1 MKRKIETSLRRAMDQ
16 LPQPDYWTVAEAP
29 VQKMEVHDYVTRQD
43 VSVRPVRRRAL
54 PLALAA
60 CALALAV
67 GLYSY
72 FRFFQIYSVV
82 DLTVNPSFALALN
95 RGDQVRNVTALNGDA
110 EAILEGRSYRG
121 WTLEAT
127 VENLLDGLAAQGY
140 LTSADDAVDVAV
152 NSKDADHGRALR
164 ETVER
169 CVAEKLSGFSQPDVP
184 APSPTSET
192 AATPVPTPIATPYST
207 PVPTP
212 AATPVPTPAP
222 TPAPTPTPSPQPTA
236 PLSEEAVGDILR
248 QRLPEAVLKEL
259 ELDEDDGRWV
269 YELEL
274 RDGRTE
280 YECDINAVTG
290 VILDWEVDHD

>member
-72 FRFFQIYSVV
+72 CRFFQNYSVV

-184 APSPTSET
+184 APSPTSGT
-192 AATPVPTPIATPYST
+192 VATPVPTPIATPYST

-222 TPAPTPTPSPQPTA
+222 TPAPTPTPSPQPTD

-259 ELDEDDGRWV
+259 ELDEDDGRWI
-269 YELEL
+269 YEAKLRHGDLKYEIEL
-274 RDGRTE
+274 D
-280 YECDINAVTG
+280 AFTG
-290 VILDWEVDHD
+290 EILKWEEDD

>member
-95 RGDQVRNVTALNGDA
+95 RGNQVRNVTALNGDA

-184 APSPTSET
+184 APSPTSGT
-192 AATPVPTPIATPYST
+192 VATPVPTPIATPYST

-222 TPAPTPTPSPQPTA
+222 TPAPTPTPSPQPTD

-259 ELDEDDGRWV
+259 ELDEDDGRWI
-269 YELEL
+269 YEAKLRHGDLKYEIEL
-274 RDGRTE
+274 D
-280 YECDINAVTG
+280 AFTG
-290 VILDWEVDHD
+290 EILKWEEDD

>member
-29 VQKMEVHDYVTRQD
+29 VQKMEVHHYVTRQD

-184 APSPTSET
+184 APSPTSGT
-192 AATPVPTPIATPYST
+192 VATPVPTPIATPYST

-222 TPAPTPTPSPQPTA
+222 TPAPTPTPSPQPTD

-259 ELDEDDGRWV
+259 ELDEDDGRWI
-269 YELEL
+269 YEAKLRHGDLKYEIEL
-274 RDGRTE
+274 D
-280 YECDINAVTG
+280 AFTG
-290 VILDWEVDHD
+290 EILKWEEDD

>member
-184 APSPTSET
+184 APSPTSGT
-192 AATPVPTPIATPYST
+192 VATPAPTPIATPYST

-222 TPAPTPTPSPQPTA
+222 TPAPTPTPSPQPTD

-259 ELDEDDGRWV
+259 ELDEDDGRWI
-269 YELEL
+269 YEAKLRHGDLKYEIEL
-274 RDGRTE
+274 D
-280 YECDINAVTG
+280 AFTG
-290 VILDWEVDHD
+290 EILKWEEDD

>member
-184 APSPTSET
+184 APSPTSGT
-192 AATPVPTPIATPYST
+192 VATPVPTPIATPYST

-222 TPAPTPTPSPQPTA
+222 TPAPTPTPSPQPTD
-236 PLSEEAVGDILR
+236 PLSEAAVGDILR

-259 ELDEDDGRWV
+259 ELDEDDGRWI
-269 YELEL
+269 YEAKLRHGDLKYEIEL
-274 RDGRTE
+274 D
-280 YECDINAVTG
+280 AFTG
-290 VILDWEVDHD
+290 EILKWEEDD

>member
-184 APSPTSET
+184 APSPTSGT
-192 AATPVPTPIATPYST
+192 VATPVPTPIATPYST

-222 TPAPTPTPSPQPTA
+222 TPAPTPTPSPQPTD
-236 PLSEEAVGDILR
+236 PLSEEAEGDILS

-259 ELDEDDGRWV
+259 ELDEDEGRWI
-269 YELEL
+269 YEDKLRHGDLKYEIEL
-274 RDGRTE
+274 D
-280 YECDINAVTG
+280 AFTG
-290 VILDWEVDHD
+290 EILKWEEDD

>member
-184 APSPTSET
+184 APSPTSGT
-192 AATPVPTPIATPYST
+192 VATPVPTPIATPYST

-222 TPAPTPTPSPQPTA
+222 TPAPTPTPSPQPTD

-259 ELDEDDGRWV
+259 ELDEDDGRWI
-269 YELEL
+269 YEAKLRHGDLKYEIEL
-274 RDGRTE
+274 D
-280 YECDINAVTG
+280 AFTG
-290 VILDWEVDHD
+290 EILKWEQDD

>member
-184 APSPTSET
+184 APSPTSGT
-192 AATPVPTPIATPYST
+192 VATPVPTPIATPYST

-222 TPAPTPTPSPQPTA
+222 TPAPTPTPSPQPTD

-259 ELDEDDGRWV
+259 ELDEDDGRWIYEAKLRHGDLK
-269 YELEL
+269 YELEQ
-274 RDGRTE
+274 DA
-280 YECDINAVTG
+280 ITG
-290 VILDWEVDHD
+290 EILKWEEDD

>member
-43 VSVRPVRRRAL
+43 VSVRPIRRRAL

-95 RGDQVRNVTALNGDA
+95 REDQVRNVTALNGDA

-184 APSPTSET
+184 APSPTSGT

-222 TPAPTPTPSPQPTA
+222 TPAPTPTPSPQSTD

-259 ELDEDDGRWV
+259 ELDEDDGRWI
-269 YELEL
+269 YEAKLRHGDLKYEIEL
-274 RDGRTE
+274 D
-280 YECDINAVTG
+280 AFTG
-290 VILDWEVDHD
+290 EILKWEEDD

>member
-184 APSPTSET
+184 APSPTSGTE
-192 AATPVPTPIATPYST
+192 ATPVPTPIATPYST

-222 TPAPTPTPSPQPTA
+222 TPAPTPTPSPQPTD

-259 ELDEDDGRWV
+259 ELDEDDGRWI
-269 YELEL
+269 YEAKLRHGDLKYEIEL
-274 RDGRTE
+274 D
-280 YECDINAVTG
+280 AFTG
-290 VILDWEVDHD
+290 EILKWEEDD

>member
-140 LTSADDAVDVAV
+140 LTSVDDAVDVAV

-184 APSPTSET
+184 APSPTSGT
-192 AATPVPTPIATPYST
+192 VATPVPTPIATPYST

-222 TPAPTPTPSPQPTA
+222 TPAPTPTPSPQPTD

-259 ELDEDDGRWV
+259 ELDEDDGRWI
-269 YELEL
+269 YEAKLRHGDLKYEIEL
-274 RDGRTE
+274 D
-280 YECDINAVTG
+280 AFTG
-290 VILDWEVDHD
+290 EILKWEEDD

>member
-1 MKRKIETSLRRAMDQ
+1 MKRKIETSLRRAMEQ

-95 RGDQVRNVTALNGDA
+95 REDQVRNVTALNGDA

-184 APSPTSET
+184 APSPTSGT

-222 TPAPTPTPSPQPTA
+222 TPAPTPTPSPQSTD

-259 ELDEDDGRWV
+259 ELDEDDGRWI
-269 YELEL
+269 YEAKLRHGDLKYEIEL
-274 RDGRTE
+274 D
-280 YECDINAVTG
+280 AFTG
-290 VILDWEVDHD
+290 EILKWEEDD

>member
-16 LPQPDYWTVAEAP
+16 LPQPDSWTVAEAP

-184 APSPTSET
+184 APSPTSGT
-192 AATPVPTPIATPYST
+192 VATPVPTPIATPYST

-222 TPAPTPTPSPQPTA
+222 TPAPTPTPSPQPTD

-259 ELDEDDGRWV
+259 ELDEDDGRWI
-269 YELEL
+269 YEAKLRHGDLKYEIEL
-274 RDGRTE
+274 D
-280 YECDINAVTG
+280 AFTG
-290 VILDWEVDHD
+290 EILKWEEDD

>member
-67 GLYSY
+67 GLDSY

-259 ELDEDDGRWV
+259 ELDEDDGRWI
-269 YELEL
+269 YEAKLRHGDLKYEIEL
-274 RDGRTE
+274 D
-280 YECDINAVTG
+280 AFTG
-290 VILDWEVDHD
+290 EILKWEEDD

>member
-1 MKRKIETSLRRAMDQ
+1 MKRKIATSLRRAMDQ

-184 APSPTSET
+184 APSPTSGT
-192 AATPVPTPIATPYST
+192 VATPVPTPIATPYST

-222 TPAPTPTPSPQPTA
+222 TPAPTPTPSPQPTD

-259 ELDEDDGRWV
+259 ELDEDDGRWI
-269 YELEL
+269 YEAKLRHGDLKYEIEL
-274 RDGRTE
+274 D
-280 YECDINAVTG
+280 AFTG
-290 VILDWEVDHD
+290 EILKWEEDD

>member
-184 APSPTSET
+184 APSPTSGPV
-192 AATPVPTPIATPYST
+192 ATPVPTPIATPYS
-207 PVPTP
+207 TP

-222 TPAPTPTPSPQPTA
+222 TPAPTPTPSPQPTD

-259 ELDEDDGRWV
+259 ELDEDDGRWI
-269 YELEL
+269 YEAKLRHGDLKYEIEL
-274 RDGRTE
+274 D
-280 YECDINAVTG
+280 AFTG
-290 VILDWEVDHD
+290 EILKWEEDD

>member
-1 MKRKIETSLRRAMDQ
+1 MKRKIETSLCRAMDQ
-16 LPQPDYWTVAEAP
+16 LPQPDHWTVAEAP

-184 APSPTSET
+184 APSPTSGT
-192 AATPVPTPIATPYST
+192 VATPVPTPIATPYST

-222 TPAPTPTPSPQPTA
+222 TPAPTPTPSPQPTD

-259 ELDEDDGRWV
+259 ELDEDDGRWI
-269 YELEL
+269 YEAKLRHGDLKYEIEL
-274 RDGRTE
+274 D
-280 YECDINAVTG
+280 AFTG
-290 VILDWEVDHD
+290 EILKWEEDD

>member
-184 APSPTSET
+184 APSPTSGT

-222 TPAPTPTPSPQPTA
+222 TPAPTPTPSPQSTD

-259 ELDEDDGRWV
+259 ELDEDDGRWI
-269 YELEL
+269 YEAKLRHGDLKYEIEL
-274 RDGRTE
+274 D
-280 YECDINAVTG
+280 AFTG
-290 VILDWEVDHD
+290 EILKWEEDD

>member
-184 APSPTSET
+184 APSPTSGT
-192 AATPVPTPIATPYST
+192 VATPVPTPIATPYST

-222 TPAPTPTPSPQPTA
+222 TPAPTPTPSPQPTD

-259 ELDEDDGRWV
+259 ELDEDDGRWI
-269 YELEL
+269 YEAKLRHGDLKYEIEL
-274 RDGRTE
+274 DA
-280 YECDINAVTG
+280 CTG
-290 VILDWEVDHD
+290 ESLKWEEDD

>member
-184 APSPTSET
+184 APSPTSGT
-192 AATPVPTPIATPYST
+192 VATPVPTPIATPYST

-222 TPAPTPTPSPQPTA
+222 TPAPTPTPSPQPTD
-236 PLSEEAVGDILR
+236 PLSEEVGDILR

-259 ELDEDDGRWV
+259 ELDEDDGRWI
-269 YELEL
+269 YEAKLRHGDLKYEIEL
-274 RDGRTE
+274 D
-280 YECDINAVTG
+280 AFTG
-290 VILDWEVDHD
+290 EILKWEEDD

>member
-1 MKRKIETSLRRAMDQ
+1 MKNKIEASLRRAAEQ
-16 LPQPDYWTVAEAP
+16 LPQPDFQAVADTP
-29 VQKMEVHDYVTRQD
+29 VRPLEVHDYITRQEP
-43 VSVRPVRRRAL
+43 RPRRTFR
-54 PLALAA
+54 PAA
-60 CALALAV
+60 AVLVLCALALCL
-67 GLYSY
+67 GLWAY
-72 FRFFQIYSVV
+72 FQYFQIYSVV
-82 DLTVNPSFALALN
+82 DLRVNPAFAIQLDRRDRVRGVQAL
-95 RGDQVRNVTALNGDA
+95 TEDA
-110 EAILEGRSYRG
+110 GPILEGRSYRG

-169 CVAEKLSGFSQPDVP
+169 CVAKKLSGFSQPDVP
-184 APSPTSET
+184 APSPTSGT
-192 AATPVPTPIATPYST
+192 VATPVPTPIATPYST

-222 TPAPTPTPSPQPTA
+222 TPAPTPTPSPQPTD

-259 ELDEDDGRWV
+259 ELDEDDGRWI
-269 YELEL
+269 YEAKLRHGDLKYEIEL
-274 RDGRTE
+274 D
-280 YECDINAVTG
+280 AFTG
-290 VILDWEVDHD
+290 EILKWEEDD

>member
-184 APSPTSET
+184 APSPTSGT
-192 AATPVPTPIATPYST
+192 VATPVPTPIATPYST

-222 TPAPTPTPSPQPTA
+222 TPAPTPTPSPQPTD
-236 PLSEEAVGDILR
+236 PLSEEAMGDILR
-248 QRLPEAVLKEL
+248 QRLPEVVLKEL
-259 ELDEDDGRWV
+259 ELDEDDGRWI
-269 YELEL
+269 YEAKLRHGDLKYEIEL
-274 RDGRTE
+274 D
-280 YECDINAVTG
+280 AFTG
-290 VILDWEVDHD
+290 EILKWEEDD

>member
-169 CVAEKLSGFSQPDVP
+169 CVADKLSGFSQPDVP
-184 APSPTSET
+184 APSPTSGT
-192 AATPVPTPIATPYST
+192 VATPVPTPIATPYST

-222 TPAPTPTPSPQPTA
+222 TPAPTPTPSPQPTD

-259 ELDEDDGRWV
+259 ELDEDDGRWI
-269 YELEL
+269 YEAKLRHGDLKYEIEL
-274 RDGRTE
+274 D
-280 YECDINAVTG
+280 AFTG
-290 VILDWEVDHD
+290 EILKWEEDD

>member
-82 DLTVNPSFALALN
+82 DLTVNSSFALALN

-184 APSPTSET
+184 APSPTSGT
-192 AATPVPTPIATPYST
+192 VATPVPTPIATPYST

-222 TPAPTPTPSPQPTA
+222 TPAPTPTPSPQPTD

-259 ELDEDDGRWV
+259 ELDEDDGRWI
-269 YELEL
+269 YEAKLRHGDLKYEIEL
-274 RDGRTE
+274 D
-280 YECDINAVTG
+280 AFTG
-290 VILDWEVDHD
+290 EILKWEEDD

>member
-82 DLTVNPSFALALN
+82 DLTVTPSFALALN

-184 APSPTSET
+184 APSPTSGT
-192 AATPVPTPIATPYST
+192 VATPVPTPIATPYST

-222 TPAPTPTPSPQPTA
+222 TPAPTPTPSPQPTD

-259 ELDEDDGRWV
+259 ELDEDDGRWI
-269 YELEL
+269 YEAKLRHGDLKYEIEL
-274 RDGRTE
+274 D
-280 YECDINAVTG
+280 AFTG
-290 VILDWEVDHD
+290 EILKWEEDD

>member
-1 MKRKIETSLRRAMDQ
+1 MKRKIETSLHRAMDQ

-43 VSVRPVRRRAL
+43 VSVRPVRRRAP

-184 APSPTSET
+184 APSPTSGT
-192 AATPVPTPIATPYST
+192 VATPVPTPIATPYST

-222 TPAPTPTPSPQPTA
+222 TPAPTPTPSPQPTD

-259 ELDEDDGRWV
+259 ELDEDDGRWI
-269 YELEL
+269 YEAKLRHGDLKYEIEL
-274 RDGRTE
+274 D
-280 YECDINAVTG
+280 AFTG
-290 VILDWEVDHD
+290 EILKWEEDD

>member
-184 APSPTSET
+184 APSPTSGT
-192 AATPVPTPIATPYST
+192 VATPVPTPIATPYST
-207 PVPTP
+207 PGPTP

-222 TPAPTPTPSPQPTA
+222 TPAPTPTPSPQPTD

-259 ELDEDDGRWV
+259 ELDEDDGRWI
-269 YELEL
+269 YEAKLRHGDLKYEIEL
-274 RDGRTE
+274 D
-280 YECDINAVTG
+280 AFTG
-290 VILDWEVDHD
+290 EILKWEEDD

>member
-1 MKRKIETSLRRAMDQ
+1 MKRKIEPSLRRAMDQ

-259 ELDEDDGRWV
+259 ELDEDDGRWI
-269 YELEL
+269 YEAKLRHGDLKYEIEL
-274 RDGRTE
+274 D
-280 YECDINAVTG
+280 AFTG
-290 VILDWEVDHD
+290 EILKWEEDD

>member
-184 APSPTSET
+184 APSPTSGT
-192 AATPVPTPIATPYST
+192 VATPVPTPIATPYST

-259 ELDEDDGRWV
+259 ELDEDDGRWI
-269 YELEL
+269 YEAKLRHGDLKYEIEL
-274 RDGRTE
+274 D
-280 YECDINAVTG
+280 AFTG
-290 VILDWEVDHD
+290 EILKWEEDD

>member
-184 APSPTSET
+184 APSPTSGT
-192 AATPVPTPIATPYST
+192 VATPVPTPIATPYST

-222 TPAPTPTPSPQPTA
+222 TPAPTPTPSPQPTD

-259 ELDEDDGRWV
+259 ELDEDDGRWI
-269 YELEL
+269 YEAKLHHGDLKYEIEL
-274 RDGRTE
+274 D
-280 YECDINAVTG
+280 AFTG
-290 VILDWEVDHD
+290 EILKWEEDD

>member
-95 RGDQVRNVTALNGDA
+95 REDQVRNVTALNGDA

-121 WTLEAT
+121 WTLVAT

-184 APSPTSET
+184 APSPTSGT

-222 TPAPTPTPSPQPTA
+222 TPAPTPTPSPQPTD

-259 ELDEDDGRWV
+259 ELDEDDGRWI
-269 YELEL
+269 YEAKLRHGDLKYEIEL
-274 RDGRTE
+274 D
-280 YECDINAVTG
+280 AFTG
-290 VILDWEVDHD
+290 EILKWEEDD

>member
-110 EAILEGRSYRG
+110 EANLEGRSYRG

-184 APSPTSET
+184 APSPTSGT
-192 AATPVPTPIATPYST
+192 VATPVPTPIATPYST

-222 TPAPTPTPSPQPTA
+222 TPAPTPTPSPQPTD

-259 ELDEDDGRWV
+259 ELDEDDGRWI
-269 YELEL
+269 YEAKLRHGDLKYEIEL
-274 RDGRTE
+274 D
-280 YECDINAVTG
+280 AFTG
-290 VILDWEVDHD
+290 EILKWEEDD

>member
-95 RGDQVRNVTALNGDA
+95 REDQVRNVTALNGDA
-110 EAILEGRSYRG
+110 EAILDGRSYRG

-184 APSPTSET
+184 APSPTSGT

-222 TPAPTPTPSPQPTA
+222 TPAPTPTPSPQSTD

-259 ELDEDDGRWV
+259 ELDEDDGRWI
-269 YELEL
+269 YEAKLRHGDLKYEIEL
-274 RDGRTE
+274 D
-280 YECDINAVTG
+280 AFTG
-290 VILDWEVDHD
+290 EILKWEEDD

>member
-95 RGDQVRNVTALNGDA
+95 REDQVRNVTALNGDA

-184 APSPTSET
+184 APSPTSGT

-222 TPAPTPTPSPQPTA
+222 TPAPTPTPSPQPTD

-259 ELDEDDGRWV
+259 ELDEDDGRWI
-269 YELEL
+269 YEAKLRHGDLKYEIEL
-274 RDGRTE
+274 D
-280 YECDINAVTG
+280 AFTG
-290 VILDWEVDHD
+290 EILKWVEDD

>member
-1 MKRKIETSLRRAMDQ
+1 M
-16 LPQPDYWTVAEAP
+16 
-29 VQKMEVHDYVTRQD
+29 
-43 VSVRPVRRRAL
+43 
-54 PLALAA
+54 
-60 CALALAV
+60 

-184 APSPTSET
+184 APSPTSGT
-192 AATPVPTPIATPYST
+192 VATPVPTPIATPYST

-222 TPAPTPTPSPQPTA
+222 TPAPTPTPSPQPTD

-259 ELDEDDGRWV
+259 ELDEDDGRWI
-269 YELEL
+269 YEAKLRHGDLKYEIEL
-274 RDGRTE
+274 D
-280 YECDINAVTG
+280 AFTG
-290 VILDWEVDHD
+290 EILKWEEDD

>member
-169 CVAEKLSGFSQPDVP
+169 CVAEKPSGFSQPDVP
-184 APSPTSET
+184 APSPTSGT
-192 AATPVPTPIATPYST
+192 VATPVPTPIATPYST

-222 TPAPTPTPSPQPTA
+222 TPAPTPTPSPQPTD

-259 ELDEDDGRWV
+259 ELDEDDGRWI
-269 YELEL
+269 YEAKLRHGDLKYEIEL
-274 RDGRTE
+274 D
-280 YECDINAVTG
+280 AFTG
-290 VILDWEVDHD
+290 EILKWEEDD

>member
-184 APSPTSET
+184 APSPTSGT
-192 AATPVPTPIATPYST
+192 VATPVPTPIATPYST

-222 TPAPTPTPSPQPTA
+222 TPAPTPTPSPQPTD

-259 ELDEDDGRWV
+259 ELDEDDGRWI
-269 YELEL
+269 YEAKLRHGDLKYEIEL
-274 RDGRTE
+274 D
-280 YECDINAVTG
+280 AFTG
-290 VILDWEVDHD
+290 EILKWEEDD

>member
-169 CVAEKLSGFSQPDVP
+169 CVAEKLSRFSQPDVP
-184 APSPTSET
+184 APSPTSGT
-192 AATPVPTPIATPYST
+192 VATPVPTPIATPYST

-222 TPAPTPTPSPQPTA
+222 TPAPTPTPSPQPTD

-259 ELDEDDGRWV
+259 ELDEDDGRWI
-269 YELEL
+269 YEAKLRHGDLKYEIEL
-274 RDGRTE
+274 D
-280 YECDINAVTG
+280 AFTG
-290 VILDWEVDHD
+290 EILKWEEDD